1 MKFECKECKE
11 TKDIYKVSFSAVNG
25 KLVCKDA
32 ECCNDYME
40 QVMTEE
46 YEGLTVNL
54 HRNEGTDSAFKSN
67 LSN

>member
-11 TKDIYKVSFSAVNG
+11 TKDIYRVSLSSVNG

-40 QVMTEE
+40 TSYDRRV
-46 YEGLTVNL
+46 
-54 HRNEGTDSAFKSN
+54 
-67 LSN
+67 

>member
-1 MKFECKECKE
+1 MLN
-11 TKDIYKVSFSAVNG
+11 AVMTIW
-25 KLVCKDA
+25 K
-32 ECCNDYME
+32 